1 MEAEDEVCSTS
12 SIVQESNASIC
23 SSLLPEA
30 VPFPLGLP
38 LVSLHAPDKVL
49 FASVRY
55 DGCGPVVH
63 PERVLRPEPDQVAP
77 ARRVQPEYVI
87 DLRFG
92 EREELVG
99 PHRPPLAAEHA
110 TGGPEVVGV
119 DGHEERGGG
128 DVLEVVPTADEEQP
142 ARRAAHVSGVVLVQI
157 GAYVVLCFGPMS
169 YQPAVHGREE
179 GARNAEDMR
188 MSMSFDEEI
197 SPPLDRL
204 QSVAV
209 LTRTSNFFAVFEHG
223 PRQQGYGKRHWKAK
237 LDVVAGVIVASD
249 QVHLSLNPHQ
259 IKPNGKQKT
268 ENRKRSAWRCVYEY
282 EYDERTPC
290 SRPSVRPEWWRQ
302 VTLWLYGK
310 RPERWASK

>member
-1 MEAEDEVCSTS
+1 MHVISPSILELVVRIRAAHNRPDNHIRVRIS
-12 SIVQESNASIC
+12 SPKIRI
-23 SSLLPEA
+23 
-30 VPFPLGLP
+30 
-38 LVSLHAPDKVL
+38 VSLHAPDKVL

-55 DGCGPVVH
+55 YGCGPVVH

-77 ARRVQPEYVI
+77 TRRVQPENVI

-110 TGGPEVVGV
+110 AGGPEVVGV

-142 ARRAAHVSGVVLVQI
+142 GRRAAHVSGIVLVQI
-157 GAYVVLCFGPMS
+157 GAYVVLCFGP
-169 YQPAVHGREE
+169 
-179 GARNAEDMR
+179 DMR

-209 LTRTSNFFAVFEHG
+209 LTRTSNFFAIFEHG
-223 PRQQGYGKRHWKAK
+223 PRQQGYGKRHRKAK
-237 LDVVAGVIVASD
+237 LDVVAGVVVASD

-268 ENRKRSAWRCVYEY
+268 ENRKRSFGVAWLGGDSLVVRQAAGALRLKVE
-282 EYDERTPC
+282 EALGE
-290 SRPSVRPEWWRQ
+290 SVF
-302 VTLWLYGK
+302 VV
-310 RPERWASK
+310 